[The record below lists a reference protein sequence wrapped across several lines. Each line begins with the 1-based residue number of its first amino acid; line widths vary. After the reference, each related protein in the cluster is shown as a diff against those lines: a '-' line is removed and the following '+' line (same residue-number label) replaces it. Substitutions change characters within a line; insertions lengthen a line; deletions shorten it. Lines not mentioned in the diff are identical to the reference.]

1 MPGKHRKPWLTRVL
15 EKRKRK
21 SNRTELLEDLMDQVT
36 ELVLDCEDEFEG
48 GTTSAEDTVH
58 KIANLLELY

>member
-1 MPGKHRKPWLTRVL
+1 MSGRHRKPWLTRVR
-15 EKRKRK
+15 ENRKRK
-21 SNRTELLEDLMDQVT
+21 SNRTEVLEDLMDQVT
-36 ELVLDCEDEFEG
+36 ELVRDCEDEFEG

>member
-1 MPGKHRKPWLTRVL
+1 MSGRHRKPWLTRIR
-15 EKRKRK
+15 ENRKRK
-21 SNRTELLEDLMDQVT
+21 SNRTEVLEDLMDQVS
-36 ELVLDCEDEFEG
+36 ELVLDCED